1 MVFNSLEFL
10 IFFIIFLCAYSFVG
24 SRSLRVQN
32 TLLLIGSYYFYAYW
46 DYRFLILILI
56 STVIDF
62 EIGRKVFTSKPGS
75 KKKWLWASVVANLSL
90 LGTFKYFNF
99 FADSFVDVLN
109 IMGMHA
115 SYTTLKVVLPIGI
128 SFYTFQSM
136 SYTIDIYRGKL
147 EPCSSRLDYAVFVA
161 FFPQLVAGP
170 IERAKSLL
178 PQIQRPR
185 QVLKSDI
192 HEGFY
197 LVLWGLF
204 KKIYIAD
211 HLALIV
217 DPYFNEDLGVLSGL
231 DLWIILLAFAF
242 QIYCDFSGYTNVARG
257 LAKFLGFN
265 LKLNFNL
272 PYMARTPSEFWKRW
286 HISLSSWL
294 KEYLYFSL
302 GGSRTG
308 RLKTYR
314 NLCLTM
320 LLGGL
325 WHGAA
330 WNFVLWG
337 AYHALILML
346 WHYYEERFG
355 TIKKWKPAAS
365 VLSMGVMFFFTLLGW
380 LCFRA
385 TSGTQILEFGILM
398 FSDLHI
404 SPDTFY
410 LLSTVVE
417 FSWFLIIVQ
426 AVQFRSGDLM
436 WLIKRSRYQLT
447 FLYLFLGMCILQ
459 RLASPPQ
466 EFIYFQF

>member
-10 IFFIIFLCAYSFVG
+10 IFFIIFLCLYRLLG
-24 SRSLRVQN
+24 PRSLRVQN
-32 TLLLIGSYYFYAYW
+32 ALLLLGSYYFYAYW
-46 DYRFLILILI
+46 DYRFLILIFI
-56 STVIDF
+56 STAIDF
-62 EIGRKVFTSKPGS
+62 EIGRKVFGS
-75 KKKWLWASVVANLSL
+75 KGSSKKRWLWVSIAANLSL

-109 IMGMHA
+109 TMGMHA
-115 SYTTLKVVLPIGI
+115 SYTTLEVILPVGI
-128 SFYTFQSM
+128 SFYTFQTM

-147 EPCSSRLDYAVFVA
+147 EPCSSRLDFAVFVA

-197 LVLWGLF
+197 LILWGLF

-217 DPYFNEDLGVLSGL
+217 DPYFNGELGVLSGL

-257 LAKFLGFN
+257 LAKVLGFN

-302 GGSRTG
+302 GGSRAG

-314 NLCLTM
+314 NLFLTM

-330 WNFVLWG
+330 WNFILWG
-337 AYHALILML
+337 TYHALILML
-346 WHYYEERFG
+346 WHYFEKCFG
-355 TIKKWKPAAS
+355 TVKKWKPVYSA
-365 VLSMGVMFFFTLLGW
+365 LSMGVMFFFTLLGW

-385 TSGTQILEFGILM
+385 TSGGQILAFGTLM
-398 FSDLHI
+398 FSDIHI
-404 SPDTFY
+404 TSDTFY
-410 LLSTVVE
+410 LLSTLVE
-417 FSWFLIIVQ
+417 FSWFLVIVQ
-426 AVQFRSGDLM
+426 AIQFRSGDLL
-436 WLIKRSRYQLT
+436 WLMKRSRSQLI
-447 FLYLFLGMCILQ
+447 FLYVFLGMCILQ